1 MTALLPVAQGV
12 SVYAALKRAAD
23 TTFDDRTRGQVMADT
38 LVERVT
44 GRAADVAE
52 PVAVNLVISDET
64 LLGGADAAARIDG
77 YGPIPASVACNMVGA
92 AVTDARSRATLRR
105 LYRHPRSGALVAM
118 ESRARRFPTA
128 LPPLFPCVTSAVAPL
143 TVMPRSDT
151 ATTRCRTAAADRP
164 TSPTG
169 SVRVSA
175 AITSRNRLAG
185 GSPRAWMKP
194 VGTQHNSPHRRGCIT
209 TRRHHRNPGP

>member
-1 MTALLPVAQGV
+1 M
-12 SVYAALKRAAD
+12 
-23 TTFDDRTRGQVMADT
+23 MADT

-77 YGPIPASVACNMVGA
+77 YG
-92 AVTDARSRATLRR
+92 RSRRAWRATWLAPR
-105 LYRHPRSGALVAM
+105 LPMPGRGQRCAGSTGIRAPGLSGDGVAG
-118 ESRARRFPTA
+118 
-128 LPPLFPCVTSAVAPL
+128 APL
-143 TVMPRSDT
+143 PNGLAAFISLRDQRCRTPYCDARSDT

-209 TRRHHRNPGP
+209 TRRHHRNPGPDGHGQ

>member
-1 MTALLPVAQGV
+1 M
-12 SVYAALKRAAD
+12 
-23 TTFDDRTRGQVMADT
+23 MADT

-92 AVTDARSRATLRR
+92 ALPMPGRGQRCAALPASALR
-105 LYRHPRSGALVAM
+105 ALVAM

-209 TRRHHRNPGP
+209 TRRHHRNPAPDGHGQ